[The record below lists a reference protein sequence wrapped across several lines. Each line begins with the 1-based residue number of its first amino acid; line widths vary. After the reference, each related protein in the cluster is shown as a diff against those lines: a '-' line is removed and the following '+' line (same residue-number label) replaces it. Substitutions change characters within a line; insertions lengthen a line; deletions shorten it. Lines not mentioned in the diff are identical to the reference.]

1 MRRFTALMVLGLS
14 MTLIGVIGMAIGST
28 ASERVHLQ
36 SKQTDAALPAL
47 D

>member
-14 MTLIGVIGMAIGST
+14 MTLIGVIGMAIEST
-28 ASERVHLQ
+28 SSERVHMLYE
-36 SKQTDAALPAL
+36 QTDAALPAL